1 MTTAK
6 TRSPGRQIELVTA
19 LPAAFVRLRW
29 GCSERHARR
38 LISKAQ
44 ASPPPWAIVQ
54 SMLRAV
60 QMGASGKYDPADILR
75 AFEEEIQ
82 AQRKAVNTVAIEDDL
97 ALEEAGLSDLELEID
112 LSDYQLEPEL

>member
-29 GCSERHARR
+29 GCSARHARR
-38 LISKAQ
+38 LISKSQ

-54 SMLRAV
+54 SMLRGV
-60 QMGASGKYDPADILR
+60 QMGASGKYDPADVLR
-75 AFEEEIQ
+75 AFEEEVQ
-82 AQRKAVNTVAIEDDL
+82 AQRKAVNSVAIEDEI
-97 ALEEAGLSDLELEID
+97 ALEEADLDDLAGNQD
-112 LSDYQLEPEL
+112 LSQLL